1 MAVQEKGL
9 PTLTDNKS
17 QQFKQTYFLY
27 TRQQMDIHFSN
38 AKHVVIQGYYG
49 SGKSI
54 LGLKKLELIWKSLG
68 RYEKIIYINFN
79 HKSSLHFLMEKSI
92 IEYVEIPSR
101 KIKRINDI
109 RDISESTSPL
119 IYVCHNKA
127 GKNLSVMLQETVR
140 LNTSISEIA
149 KTNYHLIVEEY
160 DGEMLSNEEQQK

>member
-119 IYVCHNKA
+119 ICVSQQSREKFISHAPGN
-127 GKNLSVMLQETVR
+127 
-140 LNTSISEIA
+140 SEI
-149 KTNYHLIVEEY
+149 KHEHIRDSQNK
-160 DGEMLSNEEQQK
+160 LSPHRRRIRRRNAFQ